1 MREDVTQMDEVVVI
15 GYGTTTKKEVTGSIS
30 SLKEESFVKGNISNP
45 MQLLQGQVAGM
56 NIVKPDGG
64 DPNGEFKVQLRV

>member
-30 SLKEESFVKGNISNP
+30 SLKEEVS
-45 MQLLQGQVAGM
+45 
-56 NIVKPDGG
+56 
-64 DPNGEFKVQLRV
+64 